1 MDCTIFIS
9 DERIPG
15 EAVNRRHK
23 NPTLQEQLKHRPR
36 NSHQESD
43 FKRKRGGKLPP
54 SAPENLLLRAAS
66 FRT

>member
-43 FKRKRGGKLPP
+43 FKRKKGWKA
-54 SAPENLLLRAAS
+54 AP
-66 FRT
+66 FCT